1 MILGGTSYAHVAHV
15 RQNQSKLCFCTH
27 LIATVGIIN
36 KFILRSFAQELLNA
50 AHFVIFLMTR
60 HSQVNLTMRSLFAK
74 FLIPNY
80 TLLIFFISLHRNFK
94 LHKIMDDYYP
104 NNCCNL

>member
-1 MILGGTSYAHVAHV
+1 MILGGTSFAHVAHV
-15 RQNQSKLCFCTH
+15 RHNQSKLCFCPH

-60 HSQVNLTMRSLFAK
+60 HSQVNLTLRSLFEK

-80 TLLIFFISLHRNFK
+80 TLLFFLYLCNRNFK
-94 LHKIMDDYYP
+94 LHH
-104 NNCCNL
+104 NNGRLLSEQLL